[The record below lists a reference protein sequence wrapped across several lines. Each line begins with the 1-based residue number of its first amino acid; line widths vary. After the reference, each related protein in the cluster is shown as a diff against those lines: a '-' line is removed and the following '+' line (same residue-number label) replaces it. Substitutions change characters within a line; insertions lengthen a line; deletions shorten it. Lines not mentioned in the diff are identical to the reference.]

1 MVSTDASH
9 VSERVERRITA
20 MAMVYV
26 REKSMQ
32 ANPTRRNSGYAAAS
46 RGVRP
51 LTPGRLVPGQLTP
64 GKL

>member
-1 MVSTDASH
+1 
-9 VSERVERRITA
+9 